1 MKPRA
6 LFCRA
11 LPLLAILPAL
21 ALAQPRDTHRAP
33 RVVLFEHPNFRGGA
47 IVLHPGEDVYNLAR
61 RDFDNGRRADDRIS
75 SILVEGG
82 AEVTIY
88 ADPRYR
94 GDSLQVTNDI
104 RDLSRGDGRIVRF
117 NDQISSVRV
126 GLRRVPDR
134 PPGGGHGGHHDGD
147 LPPRID
153 PEKVIRRA
161 YQDILEREPDPS
173 GLRHFRSMI
182 IDRGWSEKQVRD
194 ALRASDEYRVT
205 YMTARLNRLYR
216 EILGR
221 DVDPSGFEHYRHQV
235 IARGWSD
242 DDIRRDLRNSAEYRN
257 RSRTPPPTRAER
269 PHRVE
274 DDVPEKQN

>member
-1 MKPRA
+1 MNPRA
-6 LFCRA
+6 LLCRA
-11 LPLLAILPAL
+11 LLCLAVLPAL
-21 ALAQPRDTHRAP
+21 AFAQPRDAHRGP

-47 IVLHPGEDVYNLAR
+47 IVLYPGEDVYNLAR

-94 GDSLQVTNDI
+94 GDSLRVTDDL
-104 RDLSRGDGRIVRF
+104 RDLSRGDHRFVRF

-126 GLRRVPDR
+126 GLRRLPDR
-134 PPGGGHGGHHDGD
+134 PPGGDHGGHHDG
-147 LPPRID
+147 PPPARID
-153 PEKVIRRA
+153 PEKIIRRA

-182 IDRGWSEKQVRD
+182 IDRGWSENQVRD

-221 DVDPSGFEHYRHQV
+221 DVDPSGFEHYRHQ
-235 IARGWSD
+235 IISRGWSD
-242 DDIRRDLRNSAEYRN
+242 DDVRRDLRNSAEYRN
-257 RSRTPPPTRAER
+257 RSRVHAEPPRRAEDGS
-269 PHRVE
+269 PAS
-274 DDVPEKQN
+274 PEKQN